1 MIVVS
6 PHARHAMQQHTITED
21 EVMAAL
27 TDGKTE
33 FDIFIKG
40 EKRYG
45 NVLAEKQRKIVVIWT
60 WRKDKKMVITCYP
73 LRREI

>member
-6 PHARHAMQQHTITED
+6 PHARSAMQEHAITED
-21 EVMAAL
+21 DVMAAL
-27 TDGKTE
+27 VDGSTE
-33 FDIFIKG
+33 FEIFVKG

-45 NVLAEKQRKIVVIWT
+45 NVLIQKHRTVVVVWT
-60 WRKDKKMVITCYP
+60 YRNSKKRIITCYP